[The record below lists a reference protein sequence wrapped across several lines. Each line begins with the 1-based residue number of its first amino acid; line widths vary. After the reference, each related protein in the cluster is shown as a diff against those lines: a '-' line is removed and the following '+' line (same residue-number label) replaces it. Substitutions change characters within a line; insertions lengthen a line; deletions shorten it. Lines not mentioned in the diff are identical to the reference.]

1 MVQVVTLDKL
11 MVASVSVSQN
21 FFFRGGTLKIIFY
34 IPTTPTHKTFTG
46 QQKLI
51 RGKLSV
57 ATGEVPLQI
66 YEATTDT
73 EHLCIALNTN

>member
-1 MVQVVTLDKL
+1 MVEVVSLDKL
-11 MVASVSVSQN
+11 IVACVSISQL
-21 FFFRGGTLKIIFY
+21 FFRGGTPKIIFY
-34 IPTTPTHKTFTG
+34 IPRTPTYKTFTG

-57 ATGEVPLQI
+57 ATAEATLQI

-73 EHLCIALNTN
+73 EYLSIALNTN